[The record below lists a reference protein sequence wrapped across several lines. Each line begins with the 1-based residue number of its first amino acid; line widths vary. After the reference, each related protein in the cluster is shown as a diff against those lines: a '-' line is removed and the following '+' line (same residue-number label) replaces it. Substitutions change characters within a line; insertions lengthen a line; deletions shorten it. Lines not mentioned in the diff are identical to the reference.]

1 MFSHVLED
9 CVCRRTSHG
18 ALALTGYCQWV
29 DESLGEE
36 RGRWK
41 EERREGD
48 GREREMEG
56 RERGRWKEGGEEE
69 RKEGGREV
77 TCGNHI

>member
-36 RGRWK
+36 R
-41 EERREGD
+41 REGD
-48 GREREMEG
+48 GRRRGEREMEG
-56 RERGRWKEGGEEE
+56 RERWKEGREGDGRKEE
-69 RKEGGREV
+69 RRKGKREGGK
-77 TCGNHI
+77 